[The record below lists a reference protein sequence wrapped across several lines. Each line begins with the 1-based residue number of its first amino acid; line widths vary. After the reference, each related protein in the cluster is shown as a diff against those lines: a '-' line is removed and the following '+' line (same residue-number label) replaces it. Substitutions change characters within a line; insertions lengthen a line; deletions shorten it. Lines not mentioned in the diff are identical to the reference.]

1 LTNRPIHPAFWLVV
15 AATLL
20 AAFSRWFGLNH
31 LPPQAWVDEIWF
43 ALRAREIFQTGD
55 FPLFYKTFWGGV
67 NPLLAW
73 LTAIAQ
79 LAPFTA
85 ALIASRVVSTTFA
98 VLSVPLMYAC
108 SKEFLNSPSPGGR
121 GGRGVRAT
129 AALILSN
136 FFFTVA
142 LSRLGTEPAV
152 ALAAALFCV
161 WQQKRAEGALRE
173 ARSASLAMYPS
184 PRAEGAL
191 REARSASLAMYSSPR
206 AEGALREARSASLA
220 MYPSPRAERSGAWLS
235 FALAGLGAGLAQYLS
250 PHARFILP
258 LLALFGLHALWLAA
272 PGQRRRLILGY
283 LLLAGV
289 AALAAAPLI
298 AFFMQEPQ
306 WLWGRAQAITTGV
319 GRGLPFYLDNAR
331 AIALSFSLIGDPNP
345 RDNLALR
352 PLLDPLQ
359 TLGFLVG
366 LIWAVLDLRRSAQA
380 RELLLWLLVMASPSL
395 LTDDAPSFSRMIG
408 IAPPVAALIAVGW
421 GRLWEFVRPRLPARL
436 GWPVVCAWVALSLG
450 LNSYDYFVRYAQHPA
465 LPAAFTVTAVNVAR
479 ELSARAETEP
489 VFVERVSE
497 AEADIYAFDFLFP
510 GTRVERLDFRQ
521 CLPLADDR
529 AARTTYLVWSERDAV
544 TAPDLLRL
552 YPNASVRV
560 IRGEPEA
567 LYTELTQIELPPGAR
582 LPRPPFT
589 ANARF
594 APGLS
599 LLGHEQSALSVRP
612 GESVFFT
619 FYWKSEAPLAEDVT
633 PFLHVGSGLA
643 DSAFVIGRDGQPCQ
657 GFYPTSR
664 WRVGDV
670 VPDRFAVIIPAD
682 AAPGTYPLVV
692 GWYRYPSL
700 NRLTLES
707 ADRSLGDN
715 RAVIGMLTILP

>member
-1 LTNRPIHPAFWLVV
+1 MADRPARLAFWIVV

-20 AAFSRWFGLNH
+20 AAASRWFGLNQ

-43 ALRAREIFQTGD
+43 ALRAREIVQTGE
-55 FPLFYKTFWGGV
+55 FPIFYKTFWGGV

-73 LTAIAQ
+73 LTALAQ
-79 LAPFTA
+79 LAPFTD

-98 VLSVPLMYAC
+98 VLSVPLTYVC
-108 SKEFLNSPSPGGR
+108 LREFFTPANFLSPGRR
-121 GGRGVRAT
+121 GGLGVRSSAL
-129 AALILSN
+129 AAIVLAN

-161 WQQKRAEGALRE
+161 WQQKRAERTGV
-173 ARSASLAMYPS
+173 
-184 PRAEGAL
+184 
-191 REARSASLAMYSSPR
+191 
-206 AEGALREARSASLA
+206 
-220 MYPSPRAERSGAWLS
+220 WLG

-258 LLALFGLHALWLAA
+258 LLALFGLHTLLQVVTR
-272 PGQRRRLILGY
+272 PDTRRRMLLGY
-283 LLLAGV
+283 LLQAGV
-289 AALAAAPLI
+289 AALVAAPLI
-298 AFFMQEPQ
+298 AFFVQEPQ
-306 WLWGRAQAITTGV
+306 WLWGRAQAVTTGA

-359 TLGFLVG
+359 TAGFVVG
-366 LIWAVLDLRRSAQA
+366 LIWAVLDLRRSSQA

-408 IAPPVAALIAVGW
+408 IAPSVAALIAVGW
-421 GRLWEFVRPRLPARL
+421 GRLWEAVRPRLPARL
-436 GWPVVCAWVALSLG
+436 GWPIACAWLALSLG
-450 LNSYDYFVRYAQHPA
+450 LNGYDYFVRYAHHPA

-479 ELSARAETEP
+479 ELRARAEAEP

-521 CLPLADDR
+521 CLPLADGR
-529 AARTTYLVWSERDAV
+529 ATRTTYLIWSERDPV
-544 TAPDLLRL
+544 TLPDLLRL
-552 YPNASVRV
+552 YPDANVRV

-567 LYTELTQIELPPGAR
+567 LYSELAQIELPPSAR

-589 ANARF
+589 TAARF

-599 LLGHEQSALSVRP
+599 LLGYEQSALNVRP

-619 FYWKSEAPLAEDVT
+619 FYWKSEALLTEDVT
-633 PFLHVGSGLA
+633 PFLHIGSGLA
-643 DSAFVIGRDGQPCQ
+643 DSPFVVGRDGQPCQ

-664 WRVGDV
+664 WRLGDV
-670 VPDRFAVIIPAD
+670 VPDRFAVILPAE

-700 NRLTLES
+700 NRLVLES
-707 ADRSLGDN
+707 ADRALGDN
-715 RAVIGMLTILP
+715 RAVIGTLTIAP